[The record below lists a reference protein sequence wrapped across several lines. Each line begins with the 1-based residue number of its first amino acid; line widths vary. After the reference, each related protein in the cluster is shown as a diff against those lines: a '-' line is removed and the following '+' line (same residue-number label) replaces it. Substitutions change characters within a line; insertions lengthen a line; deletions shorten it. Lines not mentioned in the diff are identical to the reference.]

1 MAAVESNLILR
12 QAGLALLF
20 TPPFD
25 HSLPDPGYVKAY
37 PPGVRE
43 NGGQYTHA
51 ATWTVIAHAMLGRG
65 NEAFDLYTLLNPITR
80 AGSRAD
86 VMRYKVEPY
95 VVAADI
101 YSVAPHIGRGGWT
114 WYTGSA
120 GWMYRA
126 GLEWI
131 LGFRLQ
137 GTRLVLSPCIPAAW
151 PGFQIDFK
159 YRSAHYT
166 IQVEN
171 PHGVS
176 RGIARAELDGQVL
189 GCAETGITLTD
200 DGANHILRVVL
211 GDVPATSVSAA

>member
-1 MAAVESNLILR
+1 
-12 QAGLALLF
+12 
-20 TPPFD
+20 
-25 HSLPDPGYVKAY
+25 
-37 PPGVRE
+37 
-43 NGGQYTHA
+43 
-51 ATWTVIAHAMLGRG
+51 
-65 NEAFDLYTLLNPITR
+65 
-80 AGSRAD
+80 
-86 VMRYKVEPY
+86 
-95 VVAADI
+95 
-101 YSVAPHIGRGGWT
+101 
-114 WYTGSA
+114 
-120 GWMYRA
+120 MYRA